1 VSLTIIDASA
11 CVAAERGGVALCIPL
26 HGAHQE
32 FVECIRSVL
41 AHTPAEVPILVA
53 DDASPDDRS
62 RSFLEQLDRSVELEH
77 AIFYTR
83 SEQNRGF
90 VLTVNDAFE
99 RLAPADVIVVNSDC
113 LVTAG
118 WFQAMRRAAG
128 ESTLVATVS
137 VFTNHGTIL
146 SLPHR
151 NRPQPSL
158 PQTIE
163 LDRAAEEIASQSLRV
178 RPHLPTVVGHC
189 FYVRRAALDLVGPFD
204 EAFSPGYGEEVDFSQ
219 RCILHGL
226 VHVVADDA
234 FVLHKGSASFAV
246 DGAPNPVKEL
256 HDRMI
261 GVRYPYYYEW
271 TSAFST
277 DASSPF
283 ARAIGAAERALR
295 GLTVT
300 IDGRCLTPILTG
312 TQLHTLEVITALSE
326 EGGAQ
331 LRVVVPGDLGDYARA
346 VLGGLSGVTLLA
358 ASEIGPATERSDVV
372 HRPFQVSSHED
383 LALLDALGER
393 IVITHQDLIAFHNP
407 GYFASFKQWTAHRRL
422 TTHALALADRVVFFS
437 RSAAEE
443 AIGEELLER
452 ERSEVV
458 YIGTDHTI
466 DRLPAPEQQP
476 PGVAKLGERP
486 FLLCLG
492 TNSTHNNRPFA
503 LRVLAALREAHDW
516 DGAIVFA
523 GPHVA
528 TGSSSSEEAAFLAL
542 KPELEEVV
550 VDVAAV
556 DEGAKR
562 WLLHNAALM
571 IYPSAHEGFGLV
583 PFEAAEAGVVCAFAA
598 QTSVAELLPSWL
610 ALIEQWDADAT
621 AARIAPYLDSD
632 ELRTEHI
639 AAVRAAA
646 ASLTWRQTARALIDV
661 YEHSTR
667 SRTRESRRLI
677 GQFVEEREQ
686 AEAAKQKA
694 AAATQRFNELER
706 DYLELRLVF
715 DETAEGLVGAN
726 GVIPPELRRPLLAI
740 GNRRVLRAP
749 LFGVLRFFYR
759 SGYRLRHRGR
769 APAD

>member
-1 VSLTIIDASA
+1 
-11 CVAAERGGVALCIPL
+11 
-26 HGAHQE
+26 
-32 FVECIRSVL
+32 
-41 AHTPAEVPILVA
+41 
-53 DDASPDDRS
+53 
-62 RSFLEQLDRSVELEH
+62 
-77 AIFYTR
+77 
-83 SEQNRGF
+83 
-90 VLTVNDAFE
+90 
-99 RLAPADVIVVNSDC
+99 
-113 LVTAG
+113 
-118 WFQAMRRAAG
+118 
-128 ESTLVATVS
+128 
-137 VFTNHGTIL
+137 
-146 SLPHR
+146 
-151 NRPQPSL
+151 
-158 PQTIE
+158 
-163 LDRAAEEIASQSLRV
+163 
-178 RPHLPTVVGHC
+178 
-189 FYVRRAALDLVGPFD
+189 
-204 EAFSPGYGEEVDFSQ
+204 
-219 RCILHGL
+219 
-226 VHVVADDA
+226 
-234 FVLHKGSASFAV
+234 
-246 DGAPNPVKEL
+246 
-256 HDRMI
+256 
-261 GVRYPYYYEW
+261 
-271 TSAFST
+271 
-277 DASSPF
+277 
-283 ARAIGAAERALR
+283 
-295 GLTVT
+295 
-300 IDGRCLTPILTG
+300 
-312 TQLHTLEVITALSE
+312 
-326 EGGAQ
+326 
-331 LRVVVPGDLGDYARA
+331 
-346 VLGGLSGVTLLA
+346 
-358 ASEIGPATERSDVV
+358 
-372 HRPFQVSSHED
+372 
-383 LALLDALGER
+383 
-393 IVITHQDLIAFHNP
+393 VITHQDLIAFHNP

-443 AIGEELLER
+443 AIGEELIER

-466 DRLPAPEQQP
+466 DRLPAPERPP

-492 TNSTHNNRPFA
+492 TNFTHKNRPFA

-516 DGAIVFA
+516 DGALVFA

-528 TGSSSSEEAAFLAL
+528 IGSSSSEEAALLAL

-632 ELRTEHI
+632 ELRTKHI

-661 YEHSTR
+661 YENSTR
-667 SRTRESRRLI
+667 SRARDSRRLI
-677 GQFVEEREQ
+677 GQFVEERAQ
-686 AEAAKQKA
+686 AEAAKQSA

-726 GVIPPELRRPLLAI
+726 GVIPPELRRPLLAV

-769 APAD
+769 APARLNERR